1 MNPWILTIIGTIMPV
16 LELRWGI
23 PYAILNGINPLK
35 AFLVC
40 VFLNI
45 LIIPIIFFFL
55 DYINKYLMRIKSW
68 NRFFI
73 YYLNKK
79 IDKVKRKYEILS
91 FFVLFLFVAIPFPG
105 TGAYTGVLL
114 AWFFKL
120 DRKKSIITIALGV
133 LSAGIITTML
143 TIFGISFFK
152 LF

>member
-1 MNPWILTIIGTIMPV
+1 MNPWILTIIGTIMPI

-40 VFLNI
+40 VLLNI

-68 NRFFI
+68 NKFFT

-79 IDKVKRKYEILS
+79 IDKVKRKYEVLG

-120 DRKKSIITIALGV
+120 DRKKSIVTIALGV
-133 LSAGIITTML
+133 LAAGIITTML